1 MQLDRAIYNYKST
14 PFNMIIMDFI
24 NPATILVFGLNIAE
38 EYVVIILCM
47 SSFRLHNR
55 ILKCCAL
62 VAATLVLPALAY
74 ADRDHDR
81 ASSRDSDEHRATA
94 DGPAIGIATSQ
105 LYLRQTQGGC

>member
-1 MQLDRAIYNYKST
+1 MN
-14 PFNMIIMDFI
+14 
-24 NPATILVFGLNIAE
+24 
-38 EYVVIILCM
+38 LCM

-55 ILKCCAL
+55 ILRCCAL

-81 ASSRDSDEHRATA
+81 DSSRDSDEHRETI
-94 DGPAIGIATSQ
+94 AIGIATSQ